1 LTALETDRL
10 AIRNF
15 HADDWRDLHEMIVQ
29 YQASEYAQ
37 YDHQWPTGMDEIK
50 GIAEWFAE
58 GDSYLAVCLKT
69 TGKLVGFIALNR
81 REKQDDLEFG
91 LGYVFNADYHGRGY
105 ATEGCRAVLDYA
117 FGQLG
122 ADRVSTGT
130 AAANHPSCRLL
141 RRLGLRE
148 TGQGTSSFRKTQEG
162 KPIEFVSL
170 SFAISRDEW
179 LTHRQ
184 ASNHDSTP
192 FGQRK
197 TW

>member
-1 LTALETDRL
+1 MTALETDRL

-15 HADDWRDLHEMIVQ
+15 HADDWCDLQEMILQ

-37 YDHQWPTGMDEIK
+37 YDHQWPTSTDEIK
-50 GIAEWFAE
+50 GIAAWFAE

-69 TGKLVGFIALNR
+69 TGKLIGFIALNPH
-81 REKQDDLEFG
+81 EEQDDVAFG
-91 LGYVFNADYHGRGY
+91 LGYVFNADYHGKGY

-117 FGQLG
+117 FGRLG
-122 ADRVSTGT
+122 ADRMSTGT

-148 TGQGTSSFRKTQEG
+148 TGQGKASFRKTQDGE
-162 KPIEFVSL
+162 PIEFVGL

-179 LTHRQ
+179 LAHRQ
-184 ASNHDSTP
+184 ASNHNSAP
-192 FGQRK
+192 SGWRK
-197 TW
+197 T

>member
-1 LTALETDRL
+1 MTAIETDRL

-15 HADDWRDLHEMIVQ
+15 HADDWPDLREMILQ
-29 YQASEYAQ
+29 YQASAYAQ
-37 YDHQWPTGMDEIK
+37 YDHPWPTGTDEIK
-50 GIAEWFAE
+50 GVTEWFAE

-69 TGKLVGFIALNR
+69 TSKLIGFIALNPH
-81 REKQDDLEFG
+81 EEQDDLEFG
-91 LGYVFNADYHGRGY
+91 LGYVFNADYHGKGY

-148 TGQGTSSFRKTQEG
+148 TGQGTASFRKTQDG

-179 LTHRQ
+179 LVLSQ
-184 ASNHDSTP
+184 AANQDSAS
-192 FGQRK
+192 FGRRE
-197 TW
+197 T